1 LEGLFLA
8 AGAVIVTYNSEEVI
22 LSCLDALAEMAP
34 DVVATV
40 VDNASTDRTVEQVR
54 RRTVVNPRVKLVA
67 NHENRGFAGA
77 ANQGFATTAGDPV
90 LLLNPDVRLRT
101 PLIPMIE
108 ACQEHGLAAGQLTG
122 PDGRAQAGFTI
133 RRFPTPASLA
143 FELLGI
149 NRLWPGN
156 PVNRRYRYLDQDLDL
171 EGPVEQPAGA
181 FLMTR
186 RDVWEELGGLDED
199 FHPVWFEDVDFCR
212 RAALAGYRI
221 QYVPQ
226 VRAEH
231 LGGHSIRK
239 LPSGRKEVYWYVS
252 LLTYGAKHFR
262 PWPYRGICLAAVLS
276 VVPRTIAG
284 IFREQNLNPV
294 VSCVQ
299 IMRLAVRRLVSR
311 VRPAQWSGHTGKI

>member
-1 LEGLFLA
+1 
-8 AGAVIVTYNSEEVI
+8 VI

-34 DVVATV
+34 DVSATV

-54 RRTVVNPRVKLVA
+54 RRQGVRLVT
-67 NHENRGFAGA
+67 NRENRGFAGA
-77 ANQGFATTAGDPV
+77 VNQGFQTAGADPI
-90 LLLNPDVRLRT
+90 LLLNPDVQLRT
-101 PLIPMIE
+101 SLTPLIE

-133 RRFPTPASLA
+133 RRFPTPASLT

-156 PVNRRYRYLDQDLDL
+156 AVNRRYRYLDRDLNR

-186 RDVWEELGGLDED
+186 RDVWESLGGFDES

-212 RAALAGYRI
+212 RAAEAGYRI
-221 QYVPQ
+221 EYVPQ

-231 LGGHSIRK
+231 LGGHSVRK
-239 LPSGRKEVYWYVS
+239 LPRASMEVYWYDS

-262 PWPYRGICLAAVLS
+262 PWPYRGVCLAAVLS
-276 VVPRTIAG
+276 AVPRTIAG
-284 IFREQNLNPV
+284 MFREQNLNPV

-299 IMRLAVRRLVSR
+299 IMRLAVKRLLSG
-311 VRPAQWSGHTGKI
+311 VRPAQPSGRAEKI

>member
-34 DVVATV
+34 GVTATV
-40 VDNASTDRTVEQVR
+40 VDNASTDRTVEQVQ
-54 RRTVVNPRVKLVA
+54 RRTLVNPRVKLLA
-67 NHENRGFAGA
+67 NPENRGFAGA
-77 ANQGFATTAGDPV
+77 ANQGFATTIGDPI

-101 PLIPMIE
+101 PLTPLID
-108 ACQEHGLAAGQLTG
+108 ACRKHGLAAGQLIG
-122 PDGRAQAGFTI
+122 PDGRAQTGFTI

-149 NRLWPGN
+149 NRLWPRN
-156 PVNRRYRYLDQDLDL
+156 AVNRRYRYLDRDLNL
-171 EGPVEQPAGA
+171 AGPVEQPAGA

-186 RDVWEELGGLDED
+186 RDVWERLGGFDES

-212 RAALAGYRI
+212 RAADAGYRI
-221 QYVPQ
+221 EYVPQ

-231 LGGHSIRK
+231 SGGHSVKK
-239 LPSGRKEVYWYVS
+239 LPAARTEVYWYDS
-252 LLTYGAKHFR
+252 LLRYGAKHFR
-262 PWPYRGICLAAVLS
+262 PWQYRGVCLVAVLS
-276 VVPRTIAG
+276 TVPRMIAG
-284 IFREQNLNPV
+284 MIREKSFNPV

-299 IMRLAVRRLVSR
+299 IIRLAVSRLVSR
-311 VRPAQWSGHTGKI
+311 PRPALWSGRTEKI

>member
-1 LEGLFLA
+1 
-8 AGAVIVTYNSEEVI
+8 VI

-34 DVVATV
+34 DVSATV
-40 VDNASTDRTVEQVR
+40 VDNASTDGTVEYVR
-54 RRTVVNPRVKLVA
+54 RRPGVRLITNRD
-67 NHENRGFAGA
+67 NRGFAGA
-77 ANQGFATTAGDPV
+77 ANQGFQITDGDPI

-101 PLIPMIE
+101 SLTPLIR
-108 ACQEHGLAAGQLTG
+108 ACREHGLAAGQLTG
-122 PDGRAQAGFTI
+122 TDGRAQAGFTI

-156 PVNRRYRYLDQDLDL
+156 AVNRRYRYLDRDANL

-181 FLMTR
+181 FLMAR
-186 RDVWEELGGLDED
+186 RDVWEHLGGLDES

-212 RAALAGYRI
+212 RAADAGYRI
-221 QYVPQ
+221 EYLPQ

-231 LGGHSIRK
+231 LGGHSVRK
-239 LPSGRKEVYWYVS
+239 LPPSSREVYWYDS
-252 LLTYGAKHFR
+252 LLRYGAKHFR
-262 PWPYRGICLAAVLS
+262 PWPYRGVCLAAVLS
-276 VVPRTIAG
+276 AVPRAIAG

-299 IMRLAVRRLVSR
+299 IMRLAVKRLLCGI
-311 VRPAQWSGHTGKI
+311 RPAQWSGRTEKI

>member
-1 LEGLFLA
+1 LEGLLLA

-40 VDNASTDRTVEQVR
+40 VDNASTDGTVESVQSRSGVR
-54 RRTVVNPRVKLVA
+54 LVA
-67 NHENRGFAGA
+67 NRENRGFAGA
-77 ANQGFATTAGDPV
+77 ANQGFRITDGDPI
-90 LLLNPDVRLRT
+90 LLLNPDVRVKTSLT
-101 PLIPMIE
+101 PLIE
-108 ACQEHGLAAGQLTG
+108 ACRQHGLAAGQLIG
-122 PDGRAQAGFTI
+122 PDGRTQAGFTI

-143 FELLGI
+143 LELLGI

-156 PVNRRYRYLDQDLDL
+156 PVNRRYRYLDRDLNRQ
-171 EGPVEQPAGA
+171 GPVEQPAGA

-186 RDVWEELGGLDED
+186 RDVWEHLGGLDED

-212 RAALAGYRI
+212 RAAASGYQI

-231 LGGHSIRK
+231 LGGHSVKK
-239 LPSGRKEVYWYVS
+239 LSAGRMEVYWYDS
-252 LLTYGAKHFR
+252 LLRYGAKYFR
-262 PWPYRGICLAAVLS
+262 PWPYRGICLVAVLS
-276 VVPRTIAG
+276 TVPRMIAG
-284 IFREQNLNPV
+284 ICREQSLNPV

-299 IMRLAVRRLVSR
+299 IMRLAVKRLLSGAP
-311 VRPAQWSGHTGKI
+311 PAQRPGRAEKI

>member
-1 LEGLFLA
+1 M
-8 AGAVIVTYNSEEVI
+8 I

-34 DVVATV
+34 DVSTTV
-40 VDNASTDRTVEQVR
+40 VDNASSDRTVEFVR
-54 RRTVVNPRVKLVA
+54 KRSGVKLIA
-67 NHENRGFAGA
+67 NSDNRGFAVA
-77 ANQGFATTAGDPV
+77 ANQGFRTAIGDPI

-101 PLIPMIE
+101 SLTPLIE
-108 ACQEHGLAAGQLTG
+108 ACREHGLAAGQLTG

-156 PVNRRYRYLDQDLDL
+156 AVNRRYRYLDRDLDL

-186 RDVWEELGGLDED
+186 RDVWEHLGGFDES

-212 RAALAGYRI
+212 RAADAGYRI
-221 QYVPQ
+221 EYVPQ

-231 LGGHSIRK
+231 LGGHSVRK
-239 LPSGRKEVYWYVS
+239 LPAASMEVYWYDS
-252 LLTYGAKHFR
+252 LLRYGAKHFR
-262 PWPYRGICLAAVLS
+262 PWPYRGVCLAAVLS
-276 VVPRTIAG
+276 TVPRTVAG
-284 IFREQNLNPV
+284 MFREQNLNPV

-299 IMRLAVRRLVSR
+299 IMRLAVKRLLCGVQ
-311 VRPAQWSGHTGKI
+311 PAQRSGRAGKI

>member
-1 LEGLFLA
+1 
-8 AGAVIVTYNSEEVI
+8 VIVTYNSEDVI

-34 DVVATV
+34 GVAVTV
-40 VDNASTDRTVEQVR
+40 VDNASTDGTAEFVR
-54 RRTVVNPRVKLVA
+54 RRLGVRLITNR
-67 NHENRGFAGA
+67 ENRGFAGA
-77 ANQGFATTAGDPV
+77 ANQGFAAAIGDPI

-101 PLIPMIE
+101 SLTPLIE
-108 ACQEHGLAAGQLTG
+108 ACREHGLAAGQLTG
-122 PDGRAQAGFTI
+122 PDGGAQAGFTI

-156 PVNRRYRYLDQDLDL
+156 AVNRRYRYLDRDLNR

-181 FLMTR
+181 FLMAR
-186 RDVWEELGGLDED
+186 RDVWKHLGGFDEG

-212 RAALAGYRI
+212 RAAEAGYRI
-221 QYVPQ
+221 EYVPQ

-231 LGGHSIRK
+231 LGGHSVRK
-239 LPSGRKEVYWYVS
+239 LTAASREVYWYDS
-252 LLTYGAKHFR
+252 LLRYGAKHFR
-262 PWPYRGICLAAVLS
+262 PWPFRGVCLVAALS
-276 VVPRTIAG
+276 AVPRTVAG

-299 IMRLAVRRLVSR
+299 IMRLAVERLLCG
-311 VRPAQWSGHTGKI
+311 VRPAQPSGRAEKT